1 MVHHVADSKG
11 KIEAGIKYVQSN
23 ALQGRVFDT
32 LAAQNSHLTHWESRV
47 ADLRIHGTTK
57 RQVCQVFEE
66 IERPALLPL
75 PAERFP
81 FFHEAQ
87 RIVHRDGHVQVDKA
101 YYSHRSSPHRLSLAG
116 CSPAEPASVS
126 PDDHSLRF
134 EPPRSNVRCCGV
146 EPDHYME
153 SEE

>member
-32 LAAQNSHLTHWESRV
+32 LAAQNTHLAHWEGRV

-57 RQVCQVFEE
+57 RQVGQVFEE

-87 RIVHRDGHVQVDKA
+87 RIVHRDGHVEVDI
-101 YYSHRSSPHRLSLAG
+101 
-116 CSPAEPASVS
+116 
-126 PDDHSLRF
+126 
-134 EPPRSNVRCCGV
+134 RSNLQSSGIARN
-146 EPDHYME
+146 E
-153 SEE
+153 SNPTSIDERAQVLARACQSDRAS